1 MHCTYFSVERAID
14 DFNCMLLYKYNCSWY
29 RYKEFLHSLHVYLV
43 SISNAFIFYF
53 FMFCKSHY
61 FDFHSFHHWHYGPS
75 SKHLGS
81 IVISW
86 PWYSE
91 PLTSYGLGL
100 DWFFTLISVCYSVLK
115 GYGMMA
121 VEEWTLNDRGEVESK
136 NPSRYR
142 VPDVGN
148 LPRDFN
154 VTLLSDSPNK
164 QAIVYSSKVVS
175 FNRINSYFCYKSRC
189 LSHHV
194 LI

>member
-1 MHCTYFSVERAID
+1 M
-14 DFNCMLLYKYNCSWY
+14 
-29 RYKEFLHSLHVYLV
+29 
-43 SISNAFIFYF
+43 
-53 FMFCKSHY
+53 
-61 FDFHSFHHWHYGPS
+61 
-75 SKHLGS
+75 
-81 IVISW
+81 
-86 PWYSE
+86 
-91 PLTSYGLGL
+91 
-100 DWFFTLISVCYSVLK
+100 CYSVLK

-175 FNRINSYFCYKSRC
+175 FNRINSYF
-189 LSHHV
+189 V
-194 LI
+194 TNQGVFLITF